1 MRTIETNATVDE
13 QGNLVIPVPG
23 DIPQGEHRVVVV
35 IDVPEEKP
43 EQPKEEAENLNTW
56 PPPGFKVFEANLVD
70 PQNTLRRKDLY
81 DTDRG

>member
-13 QGNLVIPVPG
+13 QGNLVIPMPG

-35 IDVPEEKP
+35 IDVPEEQP
-43 EQPKEEAENLNTW
+43 EQPKEEAEKLKTW